1 MLMAHIVYGY
11 KDYHCFITPSSFFHI
26 RTTNQKQQNPKKNTV
41 MVSIKCVHIH
51 TLLVI
56 GQYGKFQEIPCLML
70 HVCTTHACIMKV
82 QTSPVDKHLLK

>member
-1 MLMAHIVYGY
+1 
-11 KDYHCFITPSSFFHI
+11 
-26 RTTNQKQQNPKKNTV
+26 